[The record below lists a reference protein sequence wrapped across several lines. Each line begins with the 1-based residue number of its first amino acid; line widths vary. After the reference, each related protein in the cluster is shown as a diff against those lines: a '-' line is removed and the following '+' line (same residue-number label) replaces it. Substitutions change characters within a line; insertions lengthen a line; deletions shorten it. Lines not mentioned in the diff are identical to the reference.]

1 MSKSTSLSK
10 FYRLMSLGFGLAGFS
25 KVMAMPSQQRLFR
38 SWGWPEDVML
48 IVGGLELGGAVLMS
62 SRRTRHVGAATVAA
76 ATVAVLSAELEHG
89 QESLT
94 TARVAMLLAALT
106 AIV

>member
-1 MSKSTSLSK
+1 MRK
-10 FYRLMSLGFGLAGFS
+10 FYRLISLGFGLAGFS
-25 KVMAMPSQQRLFR
+25 KIMALPQQQRLFR

-62 SRRTRHVGAATVAA
+62 SRRTRHLGAATVAA
-76 ATVAVLSAELEHG
+76 ASVAVLSAEIEHG

-94 TARVAMLLAALT
+94 TARVAMLLAAAT
-106 AIV
+106 ALI

>member
-1 MSKSTSLSK
+1 MSK
-10 FYRLMSLGFGLAGFS
+10 FFRLISLGFGLAGFS
-25 KVMAMPSQQRLFR
+25 KIMALPPQRRLFR

-76 ATVAVLSAELEHG
+76 ATVAVLSAEIEHG

-94 TARVAMLLAALT
+94 TARVAMLLAAMT
-106 AIV
+106 ALV